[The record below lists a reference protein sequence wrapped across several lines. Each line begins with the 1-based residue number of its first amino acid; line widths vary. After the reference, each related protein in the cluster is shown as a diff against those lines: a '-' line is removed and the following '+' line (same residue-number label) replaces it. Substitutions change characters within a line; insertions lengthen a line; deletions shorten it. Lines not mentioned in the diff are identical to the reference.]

1 MEKTSKQIKVGA
13 LISYGAL
20 AINIAA
26 TILYMPWM
34 VSVIGKANYAMYTL
48 ANSFVSIFVMDFG
61 LSASVSKFIAEYRAE
76 KNIQKETE
84 FISTISKVYLVLDI
98 IIALV
103 LAVLF
108 FFIDKIYTG
117 LTPDEIET
125 FRQLYLIV
133 ASYAVVSFPFMP
145 LSGIMYAYEKLIE
158 TKLCEMLQKL
168 FSIVLVVLA
177 LLYRADVRLVVLA
190 NVLSALVAMAVKYC
204 IVRRGTDI
212 RIKFSAAK
220 LAMFRKVAGFTVWI
234 AIQALAQRCIFNL
247 APSILGIVA
256 ASEDIAVFSPAS
268 SIESYFASVAAAIN
282 GFFIMRVTKYII
294 ADENDRL
301 YHLLLKVGRFQ
312 VLLLGLIYIVFICVG
327 DDFMTAW
334 MGADFRMA
342 WPCAALI
349 MIPDILI
356 FSEQVANTAAIANNL
371 VKQQALGYLLMA
383 AICVLCSFPLSRMFG
398 AVGASAAIAIAY
410 SALFI
415 YNNILY
421 TRRMKLDMWKFL
433 KECYGSVIIPMV
445 FAGAAAFFICS
456 RLITAGGWFGVVVKG
471 AVTFIL
477 YVPAALA
484 AMTKQEKEIVSNFL
498 KSKDIK
504 SL

>member
-13 LISYGAL
+13 LISYGTL
-20 AINIAA
+20 AVNIAA

-61 LSASVSKFIAEYRAE
+61 LSSSVSKFIAEYRAG

-84 FISTISKVYLVLDI
+84 FISTISKAYLVLDI
-98 IIALV
+98 IIAFV
-103 LAVLF
+103 LMVLF

-133 ASYAVVSFPFMP
+133 ASYAVISFPFMP

-190 NVLSALVAMAVKYC
+190 NMLSALMAMAVKYC
-204 IVRRGTDI
+204 IVRRSTNI
-212 RIKFSAAK
+212 RIKFSAAN
-220 LAMFRKVAGFTVWI
+220 LAMFRKVASFTVWI

-282 GFFIMRVTKYII
+282 GFFIMRVTKYMI

-327 DDFMTAW
+327 DDFMIAW

-371 VKQQALGYLLMA
+371 VKQQALGYLFMA
-383 AICVLCSFPLSRMFG
+383 AICVLCCFPLSHMFG
-398 AVGASAAIAIAY
+398 AVGAAAAIAIAY

-445 FAGAAAFFICS
+445 FAGASAFFICS

-471 AVTFIL
+471 AVSFIL
-477 YVPAALA
+477 YVPTALA
-484 AMTKQEKEIVSNFL
+484 AMTKQEKQIVSSFF
-498 KSKDIK
+498 KGKR
-504 SL
+504 